1 MVEQEAVNFKAIGS
15 SPILPAMR
23 KAGTSKVYSISN
35 IEFIDLVKR
44 SNSYSDVLRAL
55 GLTTR
60 GGSSQDIV
68 KRRITKLGCDTS
80 HFGDVSIK
88 SPTQVHSIED
98 ILVEN
103 SSYANIASL
112 KRRIINNKL
121 LKYECS
127 KCGISSWN
135 DQPLSLHLDHING
148 INNDHRLENLRFLC
162 PNCHSQTDTY
172 AGKNK
177 KK

>member
-1 MVEQEAVNFKAIGS
+1 MRLTVNQRTVGS
-15 SPILPAMR
+15 SPTYPAMR
-23 KAGTSKVYSISN
+23 KSTSKVYNISD
-35 IEFIDLVKR
+35 IEFIRLVGK

-60 GGSSQDIV
+60 GGSSQDII
-68 KRRITKLGCDTS
+68 KRRIRELGCDVS
-80 HFGDVSIK
+80 HFGNKRIK
-88 SPTQVHSIED
+88 SPTQTHSMKD

-112 KRRIINNKL
+112 KRRLINNGL

-135 DQPLSLHLDHING
+135 GQPLALHLDHING
-148 INNDHRLENLRFLC
+148 INNDHRIENLRFLC

-177 KK
+177 NK